1 MHTLVP
7 AASTLALHGFL
18 LVLLLV
24 GIPGSER
31 QLVLEPERT
40 IINAK
45 LVFEEKPRPQP
56 ILKPKP
62 APKPA
67 PKPVPKPKV
76 NPEPKKTAVA
86 EDKPVPDKPS
96 AEEKAKQEAERLRK
110 LEEQLLKEQQQEL
123 AEALNTEEKNA
134 QAEAEQE
141 ITFGELVAALVQH
154 NWSRPPKARNGMVA
168 VVAIETVPSGE
179 VVNQYIVESSGDT
192 AFDLSVLRAVSRLG
206 RIDELAELAETNS
219 SLYER
224 KFRRFLFKF
233 NPQDLRR

>member
-1 MHTLVP
+1 MQFFLP
-7 AASTLALHGFL
+7 ALATLALHGML

-24 GIPGSER
+24 GLPGDER
-31 QLVLEPERT
+31 RFDLQPERT

-45 LVFEEKPRPQP
+45 LVFDEKPRPQP
-56 ILKPKP
+56 VIKPK
-62 APKPA
+62 
-67 PKPVPKPKV
+67 PKPVPKPQ
-76 NPEPKKTAVA
+76 PKPTP
-86 EDKPVPDKPS
+86 KPVPKPEVKAKQAEPKPKEPS
-96 AEEKAKQEAERLRK
+96 KEEKAKQEAEKLRQ
-110 LEEQLLKEQQQEL
+110 LEEKLRQEQQQEL

-134 QAEAEQE
+134 EADAQQE
-141 ITFGELVAALVQH
+141 ITFGELIAALVTN

-179 VVNQYIVESSGDT
+179 VINQYIVESSGDT

-206 RIDELAELAETNS
+206 RIEELAELAETNT

-224 KFRRFLFKF
+224 KFRRFQFKF